1 MTKVKLKDAT
11 RDLLKGAAEMLSNV
25 SSMRKNADDL
35 TQAARKLEAKFL
47 REEEQRKADEKQA
60 EQQRLISQHTK
71 AYTMPDTDE
80 PAQAP
85 KVETKEESKPVAPKA
100 EAAKPVVKE
109 EKKPEPVKAEET
121 PVKKTEEAKPVV
133 NEAAK
138 VEEKKPAPAAEG
150 KPAVKEAAP
159 AAKQPE
165 APKPAAQPVQQP
177 AAQAKSAAPAQPK
190 PAAQP
195 AAQAPQAAQARPAQP
210 QQQRPAAQQP
220 AQARPAQPA
229 ARPAAAQQPNA
240 RPAQGAQPAR
250 PAQPG
255 QAPRPANPQGPYGR
269 PANPQGQYGRPAN
282 PQGPYGRP
290 ANPQGQQGPYGRPAN
305 PQGQQGPYGRPANPQ
320 GQQGPYGRPANPQ
333 GQQGPYGR
341 PANPQGPYGRPAN
354 PQSQQGSYGRPANAQ
369 GPYGRPANPQGQ
381 FGRPAGAPQGG
392 GAPRPA
398 GGGFGGNRP
407 AGGPGGRPMG
417 GGMRKPAIDMAPPVE
432 KERVSNY
439 DPNKKNYV
447 RQHDPER
454 VAKNRK
460 QLARE
465 NFSGYD
471 DEVIRGGR
479 RARATKKPSA
489 QQLMAPIKIEKAFMT
504 AETITVK
511 DLTERIGKPAGEIL
525 KKLLMLGIMSNINS
539 ELDFDTASLVCADF
553 GVELEMKL
561 DKTAEDELVEET
573 DFEDAE
579 EDLLPR
585 PPVVTIMGHVDHGKT
600 SLLDYIRNAHV
611 TAGEAGGITQHIG
624 AYTVSLDDRP
634 ITFLD
639 TPGHEAFTAMR
650 ARGAQATDIAVLV
663 VAADDG
669 VMPQT
674 VEAINHA
681 KAAEVPIIVAINK
694 MDKPT
699 ANPDRVK
706 QDLTA
711 HELVPEEW
719 GGDTICVPV
728 SAHTGEG
735 VDDLLEMIL
744 LQADMLQLRANPN
757 RMAKGVIIEAKLDKA
772 RGPVATVLLQ
782 NGTLHVGDAIVAGMA
797 SGRVRALLNDR
808 GERVQE
814 AGPAMPVEISGF
826 SDVPSAGDDMIAV
839 EDEHLARQVVEE
851 RREKQKAA
859 RVAASKVS
867 LDNLFSRMD
876 AAKQTTLNIIIK
888 ADVQGS
894 VEAVKQALEK
904 LSNDEVRVRVLHSG
918 AGAIT
923 EGDISMASA
932 FDSIIIGFNIRPDN
946 TIREI
951 AEREGVDI
959 RLYRVIYQAIEDVQ
973 KAMKGLLDP
982 EFKEVMLG
990 TAEVRNTFRITGA
1003 GTVAGCYIK
1012 SGKVQRNAEVRL
1024 IRDSVVIYE
1033 GKLSSLKRFKDDA
1046 KEVAEGYECGIS
1058 FDGYND
1064 IKEGD
1069 IIECFVMEEI
1079 ER

>member
-11 RDLLKGAAEMLSNV
+11 RDLLKGAADTLSSV
-25 SSMRKNADDL
+25 SSMRKSADEL

-47 REEEQRKADEKQA
+47 REEEQRKAEEKQA
-60 EQQRLISQHTK
+60 EQQRLLSQHAK

-80 PAQAP
+80 TVQAP

-100 EAAKPVVKE
+100 EAAKPAPVE
-109 EKKPEPVKAEET
+109 EKKPEPVKAVET

-133 NEAAK
+133 KEAAK
-138 VEEKKPAPAAEG
+138 PVEKAPVQQPKENKPV
-150 KPAVKEAAP
+150 VKEAAKEP
-159 AAKQPE
+159 AAE
-165 APKPAAQPVQQP
+165 APKPAA
-177 AAQAKSAAPAQPK
+177 APAPASAEAAK
-190 PAAQP
+190 PA
-195 AAQAPQAAQARPAQP
+195 ARPAQP
-210 QQQRPAAQQP
+210 VQAAPQQRPAAQP
-220 AQARPAQPA
+220 AQARPAQQGQQRPAAQAARPAQQGQQAARPVQGTQA
-229 ARPAAAQQPNA
+229 ARPAAAQQGA
-240 RPAQGAQPAR
+240 RPAANPQGPY
-250 PAQPG
+250 G
-255 QAPRPANPQGPYGR
+255 RPANPQGPYGR
-269 PANPQGQYGRPAN
+269 PANPQGPYGRPANPQQGQYGRPAN

-290 ANPQGQQGPYGRPAN
+290 ANP
-305 PQGQQGPYGRPANPQ
+305 
-320 GQQGPYGRPANPQ
+320 
-333 GQQGPYGR
+333 QQGPYGR

-354 PQSQQGSYGRPANAQ
+354 PQQGQYGRPANPQ
-369 GPYGRPANPQGQ
+369 GPYGRPANPQQGQ
-381 FGRPAGAPQGG
+381 YGRPAGGA

-398 GGGFGGNRP
+398 GGGFGNRP
-407 AGGPGGRPMG
+407 AGGAGRPQMG
-417 GGMRKPAIDMAPPVE
+417 ARKPALDMAPAVE

-465 NFSGYD
+465 SGFSGYD
-471 DEVIRGGR
+471 DDVIRGGR

-489 QQLMAPIKIEKAFMT
+489 QQMMAPIKIEKAYMT

-561 DKTAEDELVEET
+561 DKTAEDELVEA
-573 DFEDAE
+573 DYEDAE

-585 PPVVTIMGHVDHGKT
+585 PPVITIMGHVDHGKT

-624 AYTVSLDDRP
+624 AYTVNLHDRL

-681 KAAEVPIIVAINK
+681 KAAEVPVIVAINK

-711 HELVPEEW
+711 HNLVPEEW

-757 RMAKGVIIEAKLDKA
+757 RMAKGIIIEAKLDKA

-797 SGRVRALLNDR
+797 SGRVRALMNDR
-808 GERVQE
+808 GERVKE
-814 AGPAMPVEISGF
+814 AGPAMPVEIAGF
-826 SDVPSAGDDMIAV
+826 GDVPSAGDDMMAV

-859 RVAASKVS
+859 RVAASTKVS

-876 AAKQTTLNIIIK
+876 AAKQTTLNIVIK

-904 LSNDEVRVRVLHSG
+904 LSNDEVKVRVLHAA
-918 AGAIT
+918 AGAIN
-923 EGDISMASA
+923 EGDITMASA
-932 FDSIIIGFNIRPDN
+932 FDCIIIGFNIRPDN
-946 TIREI
+946 NIRDI

-982 EFKEVMLG
+982 EYKEVMLG

-1012 SGKVQRNAEVRL
+1012 SGKVQRNAQVRL
-1024 IRDSVVIYE
+1024 VRDSVVVYE

-1058 FDGYND
+1058 FDNYND

-1069 IIECFVMEEI
+1069 LIECFIMEEI